1 MFRSLSFL
9 LTGSQEGYMTVKTLL
24 TCFESQNESKFKGL
38 LIPGPNKPTTMQD
51 HIKKLILQP
60 QSWGT
65 QIELAAMATF
75 VQVPVFIVYILSL
88 AIGGKESNRCTASIE
103 QRDIDVERLDCTYV
117 YVVKTGLN
125 ISDTPPGFA
134 VHSGIH
140 ISLWLRARVIY
151 TIYCSNRLI
160 YTIYRSNRLI
170 YTIYRSNHLATV
182 YKVCYRGHFS
192 V

>member
-24 TCFESQNESKFKGL
+24 TRFESQNESKFKGL

-75 VQVPVFIVYILSL
+75 VQVPVFYCIHFEFGYRWERIKPLGPPDLFRYPFMVEEEEALFTRRLTHFELHFTGNHYNPVVL
-88 AIGGKESNRCTASIE
+88 ESDE
-103 QRDIDVERLDCTYV
+103 
-117 YVVKTGLN
+117 
-125 ISDTPPGFA
+125 
-134 VHSGIH
+134 
-140 ISLWLRARVIY
+140 
-151 TIYCSNRLI
+151 
-160 YTIYRSNRLI
+160 
-170 YTIYRSNHLATV
+170 LATTAPPLCMNDYV
-182 YKVCYRGHFS
+182 EIIID
-192 V
+192 

>member
-24 TCFESQNESKFKGL
+24 TRFESQNESKFKGL

-60 QSWGT
+60 QSWERRLSW
-65 QIELAAMATF
+65 QQWLLSF
-75 VQVPVFIVYILSL
+75 KCLCFIVYILSL

-134 VHSGIH
+134 VHSGIQC
-140 ISLWLRARVIY
+140 I
-151 TIYCSNRLI
+151 
-160 YTIYRSNRLI
+160 
-170 YTIYRSNHLATV
+170 
-182 YKVCYRGHFS
+182 
-192 V
+192 